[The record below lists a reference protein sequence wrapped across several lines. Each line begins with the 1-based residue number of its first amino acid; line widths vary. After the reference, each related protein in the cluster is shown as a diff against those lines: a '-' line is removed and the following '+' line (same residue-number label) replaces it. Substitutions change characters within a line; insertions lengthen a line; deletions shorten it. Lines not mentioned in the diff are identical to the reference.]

1 MTSESTPPSAEP
13 ASAGP
18 ASASPPGEESP
29 SQLKKFLESPRSYAL
44 VVPTVNA
51 CVAATGL
58 FIPWFMEPVS
68 FGQFI
73 LISTFVQYL
82 WLLDLGTSQL
92 ITRTSARMKQAGLNS
107 PAGVRVQGILWTR
120 FYLAVIATATAL
132 VLAVALENSFKV
144 PLPMPATLLA
154 ILAGGTQFILMGHL
168 ALYRGLSTYGLFTA
182 NNTVVQIG
190 LTAPRVLGLYFGGL
204 SGCFSVLIL
213 WFGGVAATMLRRDPP
228 SIRYHPSLHRMRRT
242 VTAAFPLFVSVSLW
256 SVFMM
261 ANRWFVAD
269 LADPET
275 YGQFSFAAAV
285 LGLYAG
291 TFGTIA
297 QAYYPKLSAEAYA
310 AEPFALSRRV
320 VGDALKLAA
329 VISVLSTIGVMLVK
343 PVVPVVYV
351 AYAAAVP
358 ALKIF
363 LVAGI
368 PMISASWLMPIAMSA
383 RTRPSREIV
392 AVYFLAIATLWAGTV
407 IGFREAGLEGVG
419 IGVIVASFVM
429 LGGQSILLRRSRV
442 LSIRDAARLVFSV
455 VLLSGSV
462 ALLSRY
468 VAP

>member
-1 MTSESTPPSAEP
+1 MTSESAPPSAAP
-13 ASAGP
+13 P
-18 ASASPPGEESP
+18 PPGEEETP
-29 SQLKKFLESPRSYAL
+29 SSLERFLASPRSYAL

-58 FIPWFMEPVS
+58 FIPWFMQPVS

-92 ITRTSARMKQAGLNS
+92 ITRTAARMKQAGLSN
-107 PAGVRVQGILWTR
+107 PAGIRIQGILWTR
-120 FYLAVIATATAL
+120 FYLAVIATLTAL
-132 VLAVALENSFKV
+132 VLAVAFRNSFKV

-154 ILAGGTQFILMGHL
+154 ILAGGAQFILMGHL
-168 ALYRGLSTYGLFTA
+168 SLYRGLSNYSLFTS
-182 NNTVVQIG
+182 NNALAQVG
-190 LTAPRVLGLYFGGL
+190 LTAPRVLGLFFGGL
-204 SGCFSVLIL
+204 SGCFIVLMV
-213 WFGGVAATMLRRDPP
+213 WFGAVAAKMLRRDPP
-228 SIRYHPSLHRMRRT
+228 GIRYRPNALRVRRT
-242 VTAAFPLFVSVSLW
+242 VTVAFPLFVSVSLW

-320 VGDALKLAA
+320 VADALKLAA

-343 PVVPVVYV
+343 LVVPFVYA
-351 AYAAAVP
+351 AYAPAVP

-368 PMISASWLMPIAMSA
+368 PMIMASWLMPIAMSA
-383 RTRPSREIV
+383 RTRPSREIFI
-392 AVYFLAIATLWAGTV
+392 VYLLAIATLWAGTV
-407 IGFREAGLEGVG
+407 IGFRTTGLEGVG
-419 IGVIVASFVM
+419 IGVIVASYVM
-429 LGGQSILLRRSRV
+429 LGGQAVLLRRSRV
-442 LSIRDAARLVFSV
+442 LSIRDAARLVV
-455 VLLSGSV
+455 MVLLLSGSV
-462 ALLSRY
+462 AAISRF

>member
-1 MTSESTPPSAEP
+1 MTGRSDPQNTEPPVLP
-13 ASAGP
+13 TAGG
-18 ASASPPGEESP
+18 ALAR
-29 SQLKKFLESPRSYAL
+29 FLESPRSYAL

-58 FIPWFMEPVS
+58 FIPWFMEPVA

-92 ITRTSARMKQAGLNS
+92 ITRTAARMKQAGMS
-107 PAGVRVQGILWTR
+107 RPAGVRVQGILWTR
-120 FYLAVIATATAL
+120 FYLAVIATVSAL
-132 VLAVALENSFKV
+132 LLAYAFRESFRV

-154 ILAGGTQFILMGHL
+154 ILAGAALFVLMGHL
-168 ALYRGLSTYGLFTA
+168 ALYRGLSNYSAFTGHNA
-182 NNTVVQIG
+182 VAQVG
-190 LTAPRVLGLYFGGL
+190 LTAPRVLGLFFGGL

-213 WFGGVAATMLRRDPP
+213 WFGGVAVSMLRRDPLDV
-228 SIRYHPSLHRMRRT
+228 RYRPGPARVRRT
-242 VTAAFPLFVSVSLW
+242 VVAAFPLFVSVSLW
-256 SVFMM
+256 SFFMM

-269 LADPET
+269 IADPET

-310 AEPFALSRRV
+310 AEPFALSPRV
-320 VGDALKLAA
+320 VNDALKLAL
-329 VISVLSTIGVMLVK
+329 VISLLSSVGVMTVK
-343 PVVPVVYV
+343 LIVPVVYS

-368 PMISASWLMPIAMSA
+368 PMIMASWLMPIAMSA
-383 RTRPSREIV
+383 RTRPSREI
-392 AVYFLAIATLWAGTV
+392 AIVYLLAIATLWAGTV
-407 IGFREAGLEGVG
+407 IGFRTAGLEGVG
-419 IGVIVASFVM
+419 VGVIVASYVM
-429 LGGQSILLRRSRV
+429 LGGQSVLLRRSRV
-442 LSIRDAARLVFSV
+442 LSIRDAARLVASV

-462 ALLSRY
+462 TLLSLY

>member
-1 MTSESTPPSAEP
+1 MTSGHDPQSTEPPTLPTATGTL
-13 ASAGP
+13 AR
-18 ASASPPGEESP
+18 
-29 SQLKKFLESPRSYAL
+29 FLESPRSYAL
-44 VVPTVNA
+44 VVPTVNV

-92 ITRTSARMKQAGLNS
+92 ITRTAARMKQAGMGK
-107 PAGVRVQGILWTR
+107 PAGVRIQGMLWTR
-120 FYLAVIATATAL
+120 FYLAAIAITSAL
-132 VLAVALENSFKV
+132 LLAYFFRNSFKV

-154 ILAGGTQFILMGHL
+154 ITAGGVLFILMGHL
-168 ALYRGLSTYGLFTA
+168 ALYRGLSNYVQFTA
-182 NNTVVQIG
+182 NNAIAQVG
-190 LTAPRVLGLYFGGL
+190 LTVPRVLGLFFGGL

-213 WFGGVAATMLRRDPP
+213 WFGGIAVNMLRRDPLD
-228 SIRYHPSLHRMRRT
+228 IRYRPSVPRVRRT
-242 VTAAFPLFVSVSLW
+242 IVVAFPLFVSVSLW
-256 SVFMM
+256 SFFMM
-261 ANRWFVAD
+261 ANRWFVAQ

-310 AEPFALSRRV
+310 AEPFALSPRV
-320 VGDALKLAA
+320 VNDALKLAL
-329 VISVLSTIGVMLVK
+329 VISVLSSIGVLTAKLIVPLV
-343 PVVPVVYV
+343 YS
-351 AYAAAVP
+351 AYAEAVP

-368 PMISASWLMPIAMSA
+368 PMIMASWLMPIAMSA

-392 AVYFLAIATLWAGTV
+392 TVYLLAIGTLWAGTV
-407 IGFREAGLEGVG
+407 IGYRMAELEGVG
-419 IGVIVASFVM
+419 VGVIVASYVM
-429 LGGQSILLRRSRV
+429 LGGQAILLRRSRV
-442 LSIRDAARLVFSV
+442 LSIRDAARLVATV

-462 ALLSRY
+462 ALLSVY

>member
-1 MTSESTPPSAEP
+1 MTSESAPPSSEPPPSAKLPSGKEP
-13 ASAGP
+13 SSA
-18 ASASPPGEESP
+18 
-29 SQLKKFLESPRSYAL
+29 LKRFLESPRSYAL

-92 ITRTSARMKQAGLNS
+92 ITRTSARLKQAGLNS

-120 FYLAVIATATAL
+120 FYLAVIATVTAL
-132 VLAVALENSFKV
+132 ALAVAFRDSFKV

-154 ILAGGTQFILMGHL
+154 ILAGGMQFILMGHL
-168 ALYRGLSTYGLFTA
+168 ALYRGLSTFGLFTA
-182 NNTVVQIG
+182 NNSIVQVG

-213 WFGGVAATMLRRDPP
+213 WFGGVAASMLRRDPP
-228 SIRYHPSLHRMRRT
+228 RIRFHPSLHRMRRT
-242 VTAAFPLFVSVSLW
+242 VAVAFPLFVSVSLW

-343 PVVPVVYV
+343 LVVPFVYV

-383 RTRPSREIV
+383 RTRPIREIV
-392 AVYFLAIATLWAGTV
+392 AVYFLAIGTLWAGTV

-429 LGGQSILLRRSRV
+429 LGGQSVLLRRSRV
-442 LSIRDAARLVFSV
+442 LSIRDAARLVLS
-455 VLLSGSV
+455 VLLLSASV
-462 ALLSRY
+462 ALVSHY